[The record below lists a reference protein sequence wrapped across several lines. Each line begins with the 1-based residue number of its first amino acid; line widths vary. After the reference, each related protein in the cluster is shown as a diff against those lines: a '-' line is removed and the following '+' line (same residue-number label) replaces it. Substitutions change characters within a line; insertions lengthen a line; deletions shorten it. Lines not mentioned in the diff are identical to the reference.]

1 MIKRMYLLLSISI
14 FLLFNLFSDNIINA
28 TASADTVNEAVYQ
41 NEEADKES
49 GEAGVKSLAHE
60 VGYVLGTSGE
70 AISLNDIVLNAAYN
84 DLTEGQITGDKLT
97 WTSNNEA
104 IEMTEDTIT
113 AKQKGVY
120 PLTAA
125 LDSASANIL
134 LVVKGEEEEEYV
146 LYEEDFNDLSDG
158 SLPED
163 WSQLS
168 STTDEEIGVR
178 SGAFEIDGR
187 GNNSGGK
194 GVLLPEYLGLFG
206 NYKIEADVTHL
217 AANDSSRWNSIMYRV
232 QNNSYPYYQMAVRQ
246 NATAANGIEFA
257 ERTPGNAWN
266 VAAKNSY
273 SEAISADK
281 MYHYTVVAHGNRV
294 QEMINDN
301 LLIDTDLATNYSE
314 GRIGFQSAGSLTKVD
329 NIKVTL
335 HTEELPEVVKPGDN
349 FTHVEEP
356 ETSISLAPTIVTE
369 VDSSEDLQSIVEG
382 ARPATAILHVNSSLQ
397 VTDEAGNVID
407 ELQSVIETLDQ
418 KVIPAFAIEEEAVIA
433 PLTAYLR
440 SIDLEDAFV
449 LSEHPE
455 LVKKTR
461 EAYPIIRGIIEYSV
475 SGKLSEDQLMDIRR
489 TTNSHL
495 AKIVILPE
503 SAASIQNISYLQK
516 KLMTVWIEEDRK
528 KVSTNVDIHRM
539 ITSGTNGI
547 VTDQYEEAI
556 DALSFYD
563 ENITLVRTPYI
574 FAHRGIPGLAPE
586 NTLEG
591 ALLSY
596 EKGADHI
603 ENDIYLTKDGQIV
616 IMHDETIDRTTN
628 GTGSVE
634 SYTLAELKQFLAN
647 DQFPE
652 AYPDARIP
660 TLRQFF
666 EEFKGKDV
674 EHIVEIKTSNPAIID
689 KLIALIEEMGVENQ
703 VSVISFH
710 ASQLQ
715 LLAEQMPGMSIGYLT
730 SGFAN
735 ETDVYPSLR
744 STLNTIQN
752 LNSTFNTSYGGLGVN
767 FLEAAKHRGVT
778 VWPWTYRDEALFI
791 DHFLLGIYGLTT
803 DYAHWAS
810 DWASHV
816 TPEQAEYK
824 LTAGES
830 IEVKAMIETYDRQ
843 IKDITPDIVFID
855 GEDKVEVNGNVVTAQ
870 AEGTVHAMLRYT
882 QQVSTDKSY
891 DIYTQPITITVKADK
906 KPPAKPRVNTVGDN
920 STHVSG
926 TAEAGSTVYVK
937 AGRTLLGQA
946 ITAPDGSYSV
956 ELNEKQQ
963 AGTVLTVYAVDQA
976 GNHSSS
982 ERTKVTDNTPP
993 QMPEVKR
1000 VTSKMMSGK
1009 AESDSTVYVYNDKI
1023 YLGKASVDRK
1033 GDFSVS
1039 IKKAKK
1045 GDVLTVYAKDKAGN
1059 ISPKNNVK
1067 VS

>member
-41 NEEADKES
+41 NEEADQES
-49 GEAGVKSLAHE
+49 GEAGVQSLAHE

-113 AKQKGVY
+113 AIQKGVY

-125 LDSASANIL
+125 LDGASANIL

-168 STTDEEIGVR
+168 STTDEEIGVK

-281 MYHYTVVAHGNRV
+281 MYHYTVIAHGNRV

-349 FTHVEEP
+349 FTHVEVP

-475 SGKLSEDQLMDIRR
+475 SGKLSEEQLMDIRR

-516 KLMTVWIEEDRK
+516 KVNDCMDR
-528 KVSTNVDIHRM
+528 R
-539 ITSGTNGI
+539 
-547 VTDQYEEAI
+547 
-556 DALSFYD
+556 
-563 ENITLVRTPYI
+563 
-574 FAHRGIPGLAPE
+574 
-586 NTLEG
+586 
-591 ALLSY
+591 
-596 EKGADHI
+596 
-603 ENDIYLTKDGQIV
+603 
-616 IMHDETIDRTTN
+616 
-628 GTGSVE
+628 
-634 SYTLAELKQFLAN
+634 
-647 DQFPE
+647 
-652 AYPDARIP
+652 
-660 TLRQFF
+660 
-666 EEFKGKDV
+666 
-674 EHIVEIKTSNPAIID
+674 
-689 KLIALIEEMGVENQ
+689 
-703 VSVISFH
+703 
-710 ASQLQ
+710 
-715 LLAEQMPGMSIGYLT
+715 
-730 SGFAN
+730 
-735 ETDVYPSLR
+735 R
-744 STLNTIQN
+744 S
-752 LNSTFNTSYGGLGVN
+752 
-767 FLEAAKHRGVT
+767 
-778 VWPWTYRDEALFI
+778 
-791 DHFLLGIYGLTT
+791 
-803 DYAHWAS
+803 
-810 DWASHV
+810 
-816 TPEQAEYK
+816 
-824 LTAGES
+824 
-830 IEVKAMIETYDRQ
+830 
-843 IKDITPDIVFID
+843 
-855 GEDKVEVNGNVVTAQ
+855 
-870 AEGTVHAMLRYT
+870 
-882 QQVSTDKSY
+882 
-891 DIYTQPITITVKADK
+891 
-906 KPPAKPRVNTVGDN
+906 
-920 STHVSG
+920 
-926 TAEAGSTVYVK
+926 
-937 AGRTLLGQA
+937 
-946 ITAPDGSYSV
+946 
-956 ELNEKQQ
+956 
-963 AGTVLTVYAVDQA
+963 
-976 GNHSSS
+976 
-982 ERTKVTDNTPP
+982 
-993 QMPEVKR
+993 
-1000 VTSKMMSGK
+1000 
-1009 AESDSTVYVYNDKI
+1009 
-1023 YLGKASVDRK
+1023 
-1033 GDFSVS
+1033 
-1039 IKKAKK
+1039 
-1045 GDVLTVYAKDKAGN
+1045 
-1059 ISPKNNVK
+1059 
-1067 VS
+1067 